1 MELMAVQ
8 GVEHT
13 SVAQIVREARSSVG
27 SFYARFDGKDDFVQH
42 LEGRVWED
50 ARERWDLA
58 LERLDVR
65 DLSTPE
71 LVAGVVRLLLETSDA
86 DLNRRRVLGA
96 ASGSTTRASAFHDH
110 VLTTVSMVLLDR
122 RGEFAHP
129 DPEQAV
135 ALGYRVIAGALRELP
150 ALVGPNGIGTESL
163 VPELTRLYL
172 GYLRAARPSPW
183 QSRPSRH
190 REQWRPHPSTK
201 RHVRTKR
208 PARRRPPVRK
218 DLRVRM
224 KPPIPKGC
232 PFLQDFPPSP
242 PRRCPPKT
250 DLRGWKNRLPRDP
263 SVTKRPRWQRQQ
275 RPRRTRKSRKR
286 RARNPSGSTS
296 STFGDRAKPPYPAA

>member
-1 MELMAVQ
+1 MAVQ

-86 DLNRRRVLGA
+86 DLNRRRVLGT
-96 ASGSTTRASAFHDH
+96 ASGSTARASAFHDH
-110 VLTTVSMVLLDR
+110 VLATVAMVLLDR
-122 RGEFAHP
+122 RDEFAHP

-150 ALVGPNGIGTESL
+150 ALAAWTNGAGTESL
-163 VPELTRLYL
+163 VSELTRLYL
-172 GYLRAARPSPW
+172 GYLGSDAEPPAPRLAATTGRPPLVATAASTAVPLDVDSAPVDEAPLIDEVPRTEEAART
-183 QSRPSRH
+183 
-190 REQWRPHPSTK
+190 EGVWRTED
-201 RHVRTKR
+201 
-208 PARRRPPVRK
+208 A
-218 DLRVRM
+218 
-224 KPPIPKGC
+224 PIPTAAEQ
-232 PFLQDFPPSP
+232 PAEEAPPAPLEPVEEEQPLQEAALAA
-242 PRRCPPKT
+242 KAEGEAT
-250 DLRGWKNRLPRDP
+250 DLEEPDE
-263 SVTKRPRWQRQQ
+263 
-275 RPRRTRKSRKR
+275 
-286 RARNPSGSTS
+286 TS
-296 STFGDRAKPPYPAA
+296 EEPERVDFFDVWG